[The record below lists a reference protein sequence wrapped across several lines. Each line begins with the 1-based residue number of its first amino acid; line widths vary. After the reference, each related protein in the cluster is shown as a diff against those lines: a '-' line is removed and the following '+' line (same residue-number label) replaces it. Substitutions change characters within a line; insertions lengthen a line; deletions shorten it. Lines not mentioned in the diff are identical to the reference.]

1 MCLIVRPVT
10 MQGLS
15 HAVRKEAWKFLLG
28 YFPWDS
34 TSEGRKV
41 LHRGK
46 TYDTH
51 AQTHMHTDAH
61 TLPHVICL
69 T

>member
-1 MCLIVRPVT
+1 M
-10 MQGLS
+10 
-15 HAVRKEAWKFLLG
+15 RKEAWKFLLG

-41 LHRGK
+41 MHRAK
-46 TYDTH
+46 TYDIHKRRHIHTH
-51 AQTHMHTDAH
+51 TPARI
-61 TLPHVICL
+61 LPHAICL